1 MLKSVKGIGG
11 AMRCLKAVSLLL
23 QFSGIDLP
31 EVISK
36 GMSGRGLYRTPRK
49 IGTFF
54 TFAMVC
60 KHMGM

>member
-36 GMSGRGLYRTPRK
+36 GMSGRGLYRTPR
-49 IGTFF
+49 
-54 TFAMVC
+54 
-60 KHMGM
+60 